1 MDSQEGSLAKTEDA
15 QGLEK
20 EKEQKV
26 TSRSRSRQA
35 TVCPEGDKRYHKV
48 AAQILELAREGF

>member
-1 MDSQEGSLAKTEDA
+1 MDCQEGSLAKTEGA
-15 QGLEK
+15 HGL

-26 TSRSRSRQA
+26 TGSSRSRQA
-35 TVCPEGDKRYHKV
+35 TVCPEGDKRPHKV